1 MPDLPTDRLLR
12 RNEVEDMVGLKK
24 SAIYDRIA
32 RDEFPAPE
40 RFRSSR
46 MVRWKRSK
54 IEAWLED
61 QLVC

>member
-1 MPDLPTDRLLR
+1 MTDQLLR
-12 RNEVEDMVGLKK
+12 RSEVETIVGLKK

-32 RDEFPAPE
+32 REEFPAPE

>member
-1 MPDLPTDRLLR
+1 MSDQLLR
-12 RNEVEDMVGLKK
+12 RSEGETIVGLKK

-32 RDEFPAPE
+32 REEFPAPE

-46 MVRWKRSK
+46 MVRWRRSK

>member
-1 MPDLPTDRLLR
+1 MTDQLLR
-12 RNEVEDMVGLKK
+12 RNEVEAIVGLKK
-24 SAIYDRIA
+24 SAIYDRIS
-32 RDEFPAPE
+32 REEFPAPE

-46 MVRWKRSK
+46 MVRWRRSK